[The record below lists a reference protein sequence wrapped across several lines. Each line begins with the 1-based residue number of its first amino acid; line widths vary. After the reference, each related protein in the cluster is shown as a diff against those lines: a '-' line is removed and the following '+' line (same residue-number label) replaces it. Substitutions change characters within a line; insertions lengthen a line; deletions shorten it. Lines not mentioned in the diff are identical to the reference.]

1 MSSLHPRTGK
11 WKSIAGI
18 EGIASG
24 YHVLMRGR
32 EWGVGRSKGKGG
44 SNDSADFKVEAF
56 AGRVDVPQTALTIP
70 DSRFPIPD
78 SQSMSNL
85 SELISALAGVA
96 SSDRGRLSGRLR
108 RLQRDPASASSEQ
121 LEKLSAEIAA
131 STAKVAARAARV
143 PEIRIDAALPIA
155 ERSDEIIKLIRE
167 NQVIVLAGET
177 GSGKTT
183 QLPKLCLAAGRGTT
197 GMIGCTQP
205 RRIAA
210 RTVARRVAS
219 ELDTTV
225 GDLVGFQVRFTEQV
239 GDAALIKFMTDG
251 ILLAETQGDAWLGAY
266 DTIILDEAHE
276 RSLNIDFLLGYLKRL
291 LARRR
296 DLKLIVTS
304 ATIDTARFAAHFDNA
319 PVLEVEGRTFPVEVR
334 WRPAPAAD
342 GGVKGER
349 GESSSVE
356 QIVAAVDEITVEDP
370 RGDVLVF
377 LPGER
382 EIRDAHLALDRRKY
396 RETEVLALY
405 ARLSATEQDRV
416 FKPGPKRRIVLATN
430 VAETSLTVPRI
441 RFVVDTGT
449 ARVKRYSQRG
459 QLERL
464 HIEPISQAAADQRKG
479 RCGRVAAGIC
489 YRLYAEDDYA
499 GRPRYTDPE
508 ILRTSLAGVILRML
522 SLKLGDVA
530 DFPFVEAPPERAIGD
545 GYRRLIEIGAIDEQL
560 RMTKIGATIASLPV
574 DVALARM
581 LIEAQ
586 RLGVSRELMILVSFL
601 SIQDPRERPADAR
614 QQADAAHAQFAD
626 AKSDF
631 IGVLNL
637 WAAYASA
644 HEEFTQSKLRD
655 WCRSHFLSFLRMREW
670 RELHRQLLV
679 APLAPGIGNGE
690 SGVGRSRGGRKG
702 KVKGEVHSKVEASA
716 RIADVP
722 QSAATI
728 PHSPFP
734 IPDNG
739 EAIHRCLLSGWPT
752 QVARKDERNQY
763 RGTRERKFA
772 IFPGSA
778 LAKSPP
784 QWLLAGQIID
794 IGKVYAMQCARIEP
808 LWIEQQAA
816 HLIRRSWHD
825 AHWSRKR
832 GAVVAYEQVS
842 LFGLVLVE
850 RRVVQFGKQ
859 DPAAAHEIFVREALA
874 TGEIDAH
881 ADFIR
886 ANQRTLAQ
894 ALEIE
899 AKQRRSGLLKS
910 TEQLATLFD
919 GRLPTDIHTSAA
931 LDAWYRKARP
941 AEQAALRWSLADV
954 MSATPGLTAEDFPPR
969 LMLGTH
975 ALRLEYRF
983 VPGDPA
989 DGVTAHLPLA
999 LVNALSP
1006 SACEWLVPGLL
1017 MEKVS
1022 ELIRGLPKSLRRNFV
1037 PAPDFARA
1045 FVESLGK
1052 DAAIRQRPLAE
1063 VLATYLRKVTGIEV
1077 LAADFAGIELPAH
1090 LLMRLRVHDEKGKT
1104 IAEGRDLAVIQKDWA
1119 AAARAAFSQ
1128 RADAELT
1135 REELSGFDIEDIPE
1149 SIRSAEGLVAWP
1161 ALVDLGDSVAL
1172 RVFENADEART
1183 EHRRGVERLLRR
1195 ALADKVKQ
1203 ARRQLPLANITA
1215 LKWAALGS
1223 AETLRADLVEAAL
1236 AERLAAHALD
1246 ARRRGDFERLQAEI
1260 GSELFPAVIERLGLA
1275 ESIIEAHA
1283 ELLPWLEPPLLGFA
1297 TANYEDLRE
1306 QRDTLLAP
1314 GFLRNTD
1321 PAHLGHIPRYLRGM
1335 RLRGER
1341 LRQDPARDQARMLGV
1356 HVYWREYLKR
1366 RNAGD
1371 ADAEALN
1378 DLRWLIEELRVSVF
1392 AQELRTAEPVSPKRL
1407 ARALAALD

>member
-1 MSSLHPRTGK
+1 M
-11 WKSIAGI
+11 
-18 EGIASG
+18 
-24 YHVLMRGR
+24 
-32 EWGVGRSKGKGG
+32 
-44 SNDSADFKVEAF
+44 
-56 AGRVDVPQTALTIP
+56 
-70 DSRFPIPD
+70 
-78 SQSMSNL
+78 
-85 SELISALAGVA
+85 SELSKLKPALEGVMTR
-96 SSDRGRLSGRLR
+96 DRGRLIGRWR
-108 RLQRDPASASSEQ
+108 RLA
-121 LEKLSAEIAA
+121 KAETSLAANEVARLAADIDA
-131 STAKVAARAARV
+131 STAKVATRAARV
-143 PEIRIDAALPIA
+143 PAIRIDESLPIA
-155 ERSDEIIKLIRE
+155 ARSEEIIKLIRE
-167 NQVIVLAGET
+167 HQVIVLAGET

-183 QLPKLCLAAGRGTT
+183 QLPKLCLAAGRGTA

-291 LARRR
+291 LAKRR

-304 ATIDTARFAAHFDNA
+304 ATIDTARFAEHFDNA
-319 PVLEVEGRTFPVEVR
+319 PVVEVEGRTFPVEVR
-334 WRPAPAAD
+334 WRPPP
-342 GGVKGER
+342 ER
-349 GESSSVE
+349 GETSPVE
-356 QIVAAVDEITVEDP
+356 QIVAAMDEITLEDP
-370 RGDVLVF
+370 RGDVLIF

-416 FKPGPKRRIVLATN
+416 FKPGPKRRIVLSTN

-441 RFVVDTGT
+441 RFVVDTGQ

-464 HIEPISQAAADQRKG
+464 HIEPISRAAADQRKG
-479 RCGRVAAGIC
+479 RCGRIAAGIC
-489 YRLYAEDDYA
+489 YRLYGEDDFA
-499 GRPRYTDPE
+499 ERPAYTDPE

-522 SLKLGDVA
+522 SLRLGDVA
-530 DFPFVEAPPERAIGD
+530 DFPFVEAPHERAIGD
-545 GYRRLIEIGAIDEQL
+545 GYRRLIEIGAIDEQHRITRL
-560 RMTKIGATIASLPV
+560 GSTIAALPV

-614 QQADAAHAQFAD
+614 SQADAAHAQFAD
-626 AKSDF
+626 PKSDF
-631 IGVLNL
+631 IGVLKL
-637 WAAYASA
+637 WAAHASA
-644 HEEFTQSKLRD
+644 HEELTQSKLRD
-655 WCRSHFLSFLRMREW
+655 WCRAHFLSFMRMREW
-670 RELHRQLLV
+670 RELHRQLV
-679 APLAPGIGNGE
+679 VQEPGVGNRESGIEVPGIGNRE
-690 SGVGRSRGGRKG
+690 SGFGRSESPDKGRNRGNRKG
-702 KVKGEVHSKVEASA
+702 NGKVGVASRVA
-716 RIADVP
+716 GP
-722 QSAATI
+722 QAASTI
-728 PHSPFP
+728 PHSPLP

-763 RGTRERKFA
+763 RGTRERRFA

-794 IGKVYAMQCARIEP
+794 IGKVYAMQCARVEP
-808 LWIEQQAA
+808 IWIEQQAA
-816 HLIRRSWHD
+816 HLVRRSWND

-832 GAVVAYEQVS
+832 GAVLAYEQVS
-842 LFGLVLVE
+842 LFGLILVE
-850 RRVVQFGKQ
+850 KRAVQFGQQ

-874 TGEIDAH
+874 TSEIDAR

-886 ANQRTLAQ
+886 ANQRTLVQAQ
-894 ALEIE
+894 EIE

-910 TEQLATLFD
+910 DEELAGFFR
-919 GRLPTDIHTSAA
+919 GKLPADIHGSAA
-931 LDAWYRKARP
+931 LDAWYRRASP

-954 MSATPGLTAEDFPPR
+954 LSSTPGVAAEDFPTR
-969 LMLGTH
+969 LAIAGH
-975 ALRLEYRF
+975 ELRLDYRF
-983 VPGDPA
+983 VPGDAA
-989 DGVTAHLPLA
+989 DGVTAHVPLA

-1006 SACEWLVPGLL
+1006 IACEWLVPGLL
-1017 MEKVS
+1017 SEKVA
-1022 ELIRGLPKSLRRNFV
+1022 ELIRGLPKALRRNFV

-1052 DAAIRQRPLAE
+1052 VKGPRERALAE
-1063 VLATYLRKVTGIEV
+1063 ALAEYLKKVTGVEIS
-1077 LAADFAGIELPAH
+1077 AADFSEVELPAH
-1090 LLMRLRVHDEKGKT
+1090 LRMRFVVNDDSGKQV
-1104 IAEGRDLAVIQKDWA
+1104 AEGRNLASIQKDWA
-1119 AAARAAFSQ
+1119 AAAREAFSQ

-1172 RVFENADEART
+1172 RVFENAEEAHD

-1195 ALADKVKQ
+1195 ALADKIKH
-1203 ARRQLPLANITA
+1203 ARRQLPLANVTA

-1223 AETLRADLVEAAL
+1223 AENLRADLVEAAL
-1236 AERLAAHALD
+1236 AELLQAQTLD
-1246 ARRRGDFERLQAEI
+1246 ARTRSQFDELRAELGSALFAASVERLK
-1260 GSELFPAVIERLGLA
+1260 LA

-1283 ELLPWLEPPLLGFA
+1283 ELMPWLEPPLLGFA
-1297 TANYEDLRE
+1297 SANYEDLLE
-1306 QRDTLLAP
+1306 QRDELLAP
-1314 GFLRNTD
+1314 GFLRETD
-1321 PAHLGHIPRYLRGM
+1321 PSHLGHIPRYLRGM
-1335 RLRGER
+1335 RLRAER
-1341 LRQDPARDQARMLGV
+1341 LRQDPSRDQARMLNV
-1356 HVYWREYLKR
+1356 HTYWRQYLKR
-1366 RNAGD
+1366 RTSSD
-1371 ADAEALN
+1371 ADPDALEE
-1378 DLRWLIEELRVSVF
+1378 LRWLIEELRVSVF
-1392 AQELRTAEPVSPKRL
+1392 AQELGTAESVSPKRL
-1407 ARALAALD
+1407 ARAVAALD

>member
-1 MSSLHPRTGK
+1 MSDLSKL
-11 WKSIAGI
+11 KS
-18 EGIASG
+18 
-24 YHVLMRGR
+24 
-32 EWGVGRSKGKGG
+32 
-44 SNDSADFKVEAF
+44 
-56 AGRVDVPQTALTIP
+56 ALT
-70 DSRFPIPD
+70 
-78 SQSMSNL
+78 
-85 SELISALAGVA
+85 GV
-96 SSDRGRLSGRLR
+96 STRDRGRLIGRWR
-108 RLQRDPASASSEQ
+108 RLEKDGASVNAEHVA
-121 LEKLSAEIAA
+121 KLAAEIDV
-131 STAKVAARAARV
+131 STTRVTQRAARV
-143 PEIRIDAALPIA
+143 PTFQIDESLPIA
-155 ERSDEIIKLIRE
+155 ARSDEIIKLIRE
-167 NQVIVLAGET
+167 HQVIVLAGET

-183 QLPKLCLAAGRGTT
+183 QLPKLCLAAGRGTA
-197 GMIGCTQP
+197 GLIGCTQP

-210 RTVARRVAS
+210 RTVARRVAD
-219 ELDTTV
+219 ELSTTV

-239 GDAALIKFMTDG
+239 GEAALIKFMTDG

-291 LARRR
+291 LAKRR

-319 PVLEVEGRTFPVEVR
+319 PVVEVEGRTFPVEVR
-334 WRPAPAAD
+334 WRPAP
-342 GGVKGER
+342 ER
-349 GESSSVE
+349 GEASSVE
-356 QIVAAVDEITVEDP
+356 QIVSAIDEITVEDP
-370 RGDVLVF
+370 RGDVLIF

-416 FKPGPKRRIVLATN
+416 FKPGSKRRIVLATN

-441 RFVVDTGT
+441 RFVVDTGN

-499 GRPRYTDPE
+499 ERPRYTDPE

-545 GYRRLIEIGAIDEQL
+545 GYRRLIEIGAIDEQHRL
-560 RMTKIGATIASLPV
+560 TKIGATIASLPV

-614 QQADAAHAQFAD
+614 QQADAAHAQFTD
-626 AKSDF
+626 PKSDF

-655 WCRSHFLSFLRMREW
+655 WCRAHFLSFMRMREW
-670 RELHRQLLV
+670 RELHRQLV
-679 APLAPGIGNGE
+679 VGQGFEIGD
-690 SGVGRSRGGRKG
+690 SGFGKGKSRSRRDRKPDD
-702 KVKGEVHSKVEASA
+702 EVEAKDALTNPES
-716 RIADVP
+716 RISNPGNDELV
-722 QSAATI
+722 
-728 PHSPFP
+728 
-734 IPDNG
+734 
-739 EAIHRCLLSGWPT
+739 HRCLLSGWPT
-752 QVARKDERNQY
+752 QVARKDERNQF

-784 QWLLAGQIID
+784 QWVLAGQIID

-816 HLIRRSWHD
+816 HLIRRSWSD

-832 GAVVAYEQVS
+832 GAVVAYEQIS
-842 LFGLVLVE
+842 LFGLILVE
-850 RRVVQFGKQ
+850 RRTVQFGKQ
-859 DPAAAHEIFVREALA
+859 DPALAHQIFVREALA
-874 TGEIDAH
+874 IGEIDAR
-881 ADFIR
+881 ADFVR

-894 ALEIE
+894 AQEIE

-910 TEQLATLFD
+910 AEELAALFD
-919 GRLPTDIHTSAA
+919 GKLPTDIHSSVA
-931 LDAWYRKARP
+931 LDAWYRKASP

-954 MSATPGLTAEDFPPR
+954 MASTTGLAADDFPVR
-969 LMLGTH
+969 LTIGSH
-975 ALRLEYRF
+975 ELRLEYRF

-999 LVNALSP
+999 LVNALAP

-1017 MEKVS
+1017 IEKVS

-1052 DAAIRQRPLAE
+1052 DKAIRERPLADA
-1063 VLATYLRKVTGIEV
+1063 LAIYLRKVTGVEI
-1077 LAADFAGIELPAH
+1077 AAANFVDIALPAH
-1090 LLMRLRVHDEKGKT
+1090 LLMRFHIHDEKGKT
-1104 IAEGRDLAVIQKDWA
+1104 VAEGRDLAAIQKDWA
-1119 AAARAAFSQ
+1119 AAAREAFSQ

-1135 REELSGFDIEDIPE
+1135 REDLSGFDIEDIPE

-1172 RVFENADEART
+1172 RVFENAEEAND

-1195 ALADKVKQ
+1195 ALAERIKH

-1236 AERLAAHALD
+1236 AERLQAHTLD
-1246 ARRRGDFERLQAEI
+1246 ARTRNAFEALKAAL
-1260 GSELFPAVIERLGLA
+1260 SVELFPAAVERLKLA

-1283 ELLPWLEPPLLGFA
+1283 ELMPWLEPPLMGFA
-1297 TANYEDLRE
+1297 AANYEDLVE
-1306 QRDTLLAP
+1306 QRDELLAP
-1314 GFLRNTD
+1314 GFLRETD
-1321 PAHLGHIPRYLRGM
+1321 PHHLGHIPRYLRGM

-1356 HVYWREYLKR
+1356 HTYWREYLKHR
-1366 RNAGD
+1366 SSGD
-1371 ADAEALN
+1371 SDPEALN
-1378 DLRWLIEELRVSVF
+1378 ELRWLIEELRVSVF

-1407 ARALAALD
+1407 ARAVAALG